1 MLATAISRTFSE
13 GITDIARRISVEDL
27 NPYHIAKAQFERI
40 ADALNLDAGLR
51 EVLRRPKRC
60 LIVSIPTKMDDGSIS
75 VFEGYRVQHSIAR
88 GPAKG
93 GIRYHPSVTL
103 DEVKALA
110 AWMTW
115 KCAVVNIPY
124 GGAKGGVICDPKK
137 MSTGEIERMTRRY
150 ASELSFLI
158 GPERDIPAPDVYT
171 DAQVMAW
178 IMDTYSMGVGYS
190 APGVVT
196 GKPLDIGGS
205 EGRGEATGRGAQIVI
220 REAAKAL
227 KMPSAGARAAV
238 QGFGNAGSVVA
249 KLLAREGWKVIAVTD
264 SKGGVYN
271 PNGLPVEKLLE
282 YKTRT
287 GSVVGYP
294 QADPIDNVK
303 ILEIDCELLVPA
315 ALENQITAQNASRVK
330 ARIVAEAA
338 NGPTTPAA
346 DEILFRKGV
355 FVLPDI
361 LCNAGGVTVS
371 YFEWVQDLQAFF
383 WDEGII
389 NEHLERIMVKAF
401 KEVHALATERRVDMR
416 LAAGIVAVGRVAK
429 AQQIRGLWP

>member
-1 MLATAISRTFSE
+1 M
-13 GITDIARRISVEDL
+13 EDL
-27 NPYHIAKAQFERI
+27 NPYNIAKAQFERF
-40 ADALNLDAGLR
+40 ADQLNLEAGIR
-51 EVLRRPKRC
+51 EILRRPKRS
-60 LIVSIPTKMDDGSIS
+60 LIVSIPTRMDDGSIQ
-75 VFEGYRVQHSIAR
+75 VFEGFRVQHSIAR

-93 GIRYHPSVTL
+93 GIRYHPQVTL

-124 GGAKGGVICDPKK
+124 GGAKGGVICDPKR
-137 MSTGEIERMTRRY
+137 MSRGELERMTRRF
-150 ASELSFLI
+150 ASEISLII

-171 DAQVMAW
+171 DSQVMAW

-196 GKPLDIGGS
+196 GKPIEIGGS
-205 EGRGEATGRGAQIVI
+205 EGRAEATGRGAQLVI

-227 KMPSAGARAAV
+227 RLPIAGARAV
-238 QGFGNAGSVVA
+238 IQGFGNAGSVVA
-249 KLLAREGWKVIAVTD
+249 KLLARDGWKIVAISD
-264 SKGGVYN
+264 SRGGVYN
-271 PNGLPVEKLLE
+271 PKGLAIDALLE
-282 YKTRT
+282 FKQRNN
-287 GSVVGYP
+287 SVVGYP
-294 QADPIDNVK
+294 EAEPIDNQK
-303 ILEIDCELLVPA
+303 ILELDCELLVPA
-315 ALENQITAQNASRVK
+315 ALENQITETNAGRLK
-330 ARIVAEAA
+330 PRIVAEAA
-338 NGPTTPAA
+338 NGPTTPGA
-346 DEILFRKGV
+346 DDILFKNGV

-401 KEVHALATERRVDMR
+401 REVYAVARERNVDMR
-416 LAAGIVAVGRVAK
+416 TAAGVVAVGRVAQ
-429 AQQIRGLWP
+429 AQLIRGLWP

>member
-1 MLATAISRTFSE
+1 
-13 GITDIARRISVEDL
+13 VEDL
-27 NPYHIAKAQFERI
+27 NPYTIAKAQFDRFAE
-40 ADALNLDAGLR
+40 ALNLDAGIRNILR
-51 EVLRRPKRC
+51 QPKRC
-60 LIVSIPTKMDDGSIS
+60 LIVSIPTKLDDGSIR

-93 GIRYHPSVTL
+93 GIRYHPGVTL

-124 GGAKGGVICDPKK
+124 GGAKGGVICDPKA
-137 MSTGEIERMTRRY
+137 MSRGEIERMTRRF
-150 ASELSFLI
+150 ASEISFLI

-171 DAQVMAW
+171 DSQVMAW

-196 GKPLDIGGS
+196 GKPLEIGGS
-205 EGRGEATGRGAQIVI
+205 EGRSEATGRGAQIVI

-227 KMPSAGARAAV
+227 NLPIRGSRAAI
-238 QGFGNAGSVVA
+238 QGFGNAGGVVA
-249 KLLAREGWKVIAVTD
+249 KLLAKDGWKVIAVTD
-264 SKGGVYN
+264 SKGGVQN
-271 PNGLPVEKLLE
+271 ANGLALDALVE
-282 YKTRT
+282 YKART

-294 QADPIDNVK
+294 EADPISNSK
-303 ILEIDCELLVPA
+303 ILELDCELLVPA

-346 DEILFRKGV
+346 DDVLFRNGV

-401 KEVHALATERRVDMR
+401 REVHLIAKQRGVDMR
-416 LAAGIVAVGRVAK
+416 LAAGIVGVGRVAQ
-429 AQQIRGLWP
+429 AQRIRGLWP

>member
-1 MLATAISRTFSE
+1 M
-13 GITDIARRISVEDL
+13 EDL
-27 NPYHIAKAQFERI
+27 NPYTIAKAQFDRFAE
-40 ADALNLDAGLR
+40 ALSLEVGIRDILR
-51 EVLRRPKRC
+51 QPKRC
-60 LIVSIPTKMDDGSIS
+60 LIVSIPTKLDDGSIR

-93 GIRYHPSVTL
+93 GIRYHPGVTL

-124 GGAKGGVICDPKK
+124 GGAKGGVICDPKA
-137 MSTGEIERMTRRY
+137 MSRGEIERMTRRF
-150 ASELSFLI
+150 ASEISFLI

-171 DAQVMAW
+171 DSQVMAW

-196 GKPLDIGGS
+196 GKPLEIGGS
-205 EGRGEATGRGAQIVI
+205 EGRAEATGRGAQIVI

-227 KMPSAGARAAV
+227 NLPIRGSRAAI

-249 KLLAREGWKVIAVTD
+249 KLLARDGWKVIAVTD
-264 SKGGVYN
+264 SKGGVQN
-271 PNGLPVEKLLE
+271 TNGLALDALLE
-282 YKTRT
+282 FKAHT

-294 QADPIDNVK
+294 EADPISNSK
-303 ILEIDCELLVPA
+303 ILELDCELLVPA

-346 DEILFRKGV
+346 DDILFRNGV

-401 KEVHALATERRVDMR
+401 REVHLIAKQRRADMR
-416 LAAGIVAVGRVAK
+416 LAAGIVGVGRVAQ
-429 AQQIRGLWP
+429 AQRIRGLWP

>member
-1 MLATAISRTFSE
+1 M
-13 GITDIARRISVEDL
+13 EDL
-27 NPYHIAKAQFERI
+27 NPYTIAKAQFDRFAE
-40 ADALNLDAGLR
+40 ALSLEVGIRDILR
-51 EVLRRPKRC
+51 QPKRC
-60 LIVSIPTKMDDGSIS
+60 LIVSIPTKLDDGSIR

-93 GIRYHPSVTL
+93 GIRYHPGVTL

-124 GGAKGGVICDPKK
+124 GGAKGGVICDPKA
-137 MSTGEIERMTRRY
+137 MSRGEIERMTRRF
-150 ASELSFLI
+150 ASEISFLI

-171 DAQVMAW
+171 DSQVMAW

-196 GKPLDIGGS
+196 GKPLEIGGS
-205 EGRGEATGRGAQIVI
+205 EGRSEATGRGAQIVI

-227 KMPSAGARAAV
+227 NLPIRGSRAAI

-249 KLLAREGWKVIAVTD
+249 KLLARDGWKVIAVTD
-264 SKGGVYN
+264 SKGGVQN
-271 PNGLPVEKLLE
+271 TNGLALDALLE
-282 YKTRT
+282 FKAHT

-294 QADPIDNVK
+294 EADPISNSK
-303 ILEIDCELLVPA
+303 ILELDCELLVPA

-346 DEILFRKGV
+346 DDILFRNGV

-401 KEVHALATERRVDMR
+401 REVHLIAKQRRADMR
-416 LAAGIVAVGRVAK
+416 LAAGIVGVGRVAQ
-429 AQQIRGLWP
+429 AQRIRGLWP